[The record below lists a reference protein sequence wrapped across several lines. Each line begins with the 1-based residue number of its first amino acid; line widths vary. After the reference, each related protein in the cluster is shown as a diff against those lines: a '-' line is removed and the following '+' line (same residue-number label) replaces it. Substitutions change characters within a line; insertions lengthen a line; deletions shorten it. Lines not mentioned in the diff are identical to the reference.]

1 MIIIQKRKEENQK
14 RKEKTESNER
24 IKLMKDQQDND
35 CSASACYAI
44 FHGEG
49 GYPNQRERAKK
60 LFRIGGQYKVI
71 GGTMGRTSTSLKI
84 EGVDGLWNS
93 CFFNYDAT
101 IDPVH
106 FGGYQTE
113 SNEGINL

>member
-1 MIIIQKRKEENQK
+1 M
-14 RKEKTESNER
+14 ER
-24 IKLMKDQQDND
+24 IKFMKEQQGND
-35 CSASACYAI
+35 CNASACYAI

-84 EGVDGLWNS
+84 EEVDGLWNS
-93 CFFNYDAT
+93 CLFHYDAT
-101 IDPVH
+101 IAPVH
-106 FGGYQTE
+106 FEGYQTE
-113 SNEGINL
+113 SNERNNSWKQL